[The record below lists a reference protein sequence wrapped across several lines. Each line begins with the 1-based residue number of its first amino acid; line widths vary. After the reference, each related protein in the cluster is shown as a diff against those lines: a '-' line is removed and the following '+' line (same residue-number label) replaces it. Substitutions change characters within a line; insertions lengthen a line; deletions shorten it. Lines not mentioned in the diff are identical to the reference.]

1 MNTEIKNLVHDFGG
15 KNFNEFVTYVYTIFQ
30 RQIDSSKK
38 KYDRDKYNKIRQSIL
53 QYIIANEKII
63 TIEIKKKNYK

>member
-1 MNTEIKNLVHDFGG
+1 MNTDIQNLISNFHG
-15 KNFNEFVTYVYTIFQ
+15 KNFNEFVTYVYSIFQ
-30 RQIDSSKK
+30 GKIDSSKK
-38 KYDRDKYNKIRQSIL
+38 KYDRNKYNKIRQSIL